1 VNSAKNQ
8 RPPHLATIGLGSNL
22 GDRETTLREAILW
35 LGAQRGNTLRSC
47 SSLYE
52 TEPFGKTDQGWFLNC
67 VIQIETSRDLQ
78 GFFQVLQEGE
88 ARFGRVRRERWGP
101 RTLDLDLLF
110 FDDAVYSDAELTIPH
125 PGVAVRRFVLEPLC
139 EVAPDLVH
147 PSLGEKVS
155 ALLERL
161 TESSRV
167 VCLGR
172 PPVRGPC
179 VPPDVLE

>member
-8 RPPHLATIGLGSNL
+8 PPLHLATIGMGSNL
-22 GDRETTLREAILW
+22 GDREATLREAILW
-35 LGAQRGNTLRSC
+35 LGEQSGNRLRSC

-52 TEPFGKTDQGWFLNC
+52 TEPFGKADQGWFLNC
-67 VIQIETSRDLQ
+67 VIQIETSRELQ
-78 GFFQVLQEGE
+78 GFFRVLQEGE
-88 ARFGRVRRERWGP
+88 VRFGRVRGERWGP

-110 FDDAVYSDAELTIPH
+110 FDDAVYSDAELTVPH

-147 PSLGEKVS
+147 PSLGQRAS
-155 ALLERL
+155 SLLGQL

-172 PPVRGPC
+172 PPV
-179 VPPDVLE
+179 VLNRSVII